1 MLPLFLSLAA
11 ASSVKLEDGVAVLT
25 PDNFDDWVKA
35 QEFALV
41 EFYAPWCGHCKSL
54 APEWAAA
61 AKKTRKYCP
70 LAKVDADEH
79 KSLAERFD
87 VSGYPT
93 IKTFKKGE
101 ASDYEGP
108 REAKGIISF
117 AKELVGKAADAA
129 SPIERIKSADVSSLV
144 AKGPALV
151 GIFRE
156 PTSASAM
163 FKVFSEVASDTSL
176 YTDLP
181 VAAAYSASYKEDP
194 LASALGI
201 KAFPAVLY
209 FPSGATAPSATMAI
223 PRDRKLFT
231 EEALGEWLGQQAK

>member
-1 MLPLFLSLAA
+1 
-11 ASSVKLEDGVAVLT
+11 
-25 PDNFDDWVKA
+25 
-35 QEFALV
+35 
-41 EFYAPWCGHCKSL
+41 
-54 APEWAAA
+54 
-61 AKKTRKYCP
+61 
-70 LAKVDADEH
+70 
-79 KSLAERFD
+79 
-87 VSGYPT
+87 
-93 IKTFKKGE
+93 
-101 ASDYEGP
+101 
-108 REAKGIISF
+108 
-117 AKELVGKAADAA
+117 
-129 SPIERIKSADVSSLV
+129 
-144 AKGPALV
+144 
-151 GIFRE
+151 
-156 PTSASAM
+156 M